1 VLVLLVGF
9 GLAAGMVLMGIWQL
23 RVYQNQGAEAAARRA
38 AEPAVPLSAVA
49 PAGGAVRD
57 GYGRS
62 VTFAGTYDP
71 AHQRLLTVDGVTD
84 RFRVVTL
91 LRTDD
96 GAGVVVVRGVATD
109 TGSTPP
115 AGRQEEVG
123 VLLPSEEP
131 DQVGPEDDPVR
142 VPELAQTWPGP
153 LVDGFVILS
162 AGDAESQG
170 LEPATIRLPE
180 GRGRLR
186 NGAYAMQWWLFAGF
200 AVVMAIRMARDLHA
214 GSMRGASGAGRVDE
228 PHELST

>member
-1 VLVLLVGF
+1 MVFAGLLV
-9 GLAAGMVLMGIWQL
+9 AAGMVLMGLWQL

-49 PAGGAVRD
+49 PAGAAARD

-71 AHQRLLTVDGVTD
+71 AHQQLLTVDGVTD
-84 RFRVVTL
+84 RHRVVTL

-96 GAGVVVVRGVATD
+96 GAGVVVVRGVATE

-115 AGRQEEVG
+115 AVRQEQVG

-131 DQVGPEDDPVR
+131 GQLDPGDDPVR
-142 VPELAQTWPGP
+142 VAELAQTWPGP
-153 LVDGFVILS
+153 LVDGFVTLS
-162 AGDAESQG
+162 PGDAERQG
-170 LEPATIRLPE
+170 LEPATVRLPE

-200 AVVMAIRMARDLHA
+200 AVVMAVRIARDMHA
-214 GSMRGASGAGRVDE
+214 VELDAPPAPGAG
-228 PHELST
+228 